1 MVRSQLITP
10 LTIFFKSV
18 DQIALKYRVFVIC
31 VAISSYG
38 LIVFQSDQDY
48 STYRIIDIVLY
59 HLMIPAVA
67 LVSVGVIF
75 PELMLKHWPAKRGA
89 AKAADRAT
97 AGRRMDVAAAA
108 AGGTTMVA
116 LSGGSSTVLLDPPKH
131 HPAAGEEKDAGAKSR
146 DNGMRNARHRQGDSY
161 PDDGVDTRENFSDS
175 LHDLDEG
182 DNSVPEEDGMSSS
195 KEEQTS
201 AAIRV
206 VRETVE
212 QKTKQVSEELALM
225 KSEIKNIKDGMQQTT
240 SLIENALIDIKA
252 FQADMVNP
260 MNFMRKYFEAIDLKN
275 LSDPTQ
281 ALSQL
286 DVAYSNNNNSNNGD
300 VSSNHEPHATSA
312 SRDVKSVENGHPE
325 KLSNNSQAQAS
336 DGATAAGNE
345 VSDELAPGD
354 TGSHAS
360 SPGNVPA
367 GANLSQVLGKKLT
380 LGKMMSMVSMV
391 EEILKSTEHTAGINI
406 LVEQC
411 RMLGLKPEDEQVIYN
426 IVGMLEDSRMTAD
439 TIITVLYKFGQALGL
454 NDKDADLYYTKLLT
468 NKTGNS
474 NRKPRKRKK
483 KAASRR
489 AKSRGR

>member
-1 MVRSQLITP
+1 M
-10 LTIFFKSV
+10 
-18 DQIALKYRVFVIC
+18 DQIALKYRIFVIC

-38 LIVFQSDQDY
+38 LIVFQSNQDY
-48 STYRIIDIVLY
+48 SVYRIIDIVLY

-67 LVSVGVIF
+67 LVSVGVIV
-75 PELMLKHWPAKRGA
+75 PELMFKHWSTKRGA
-89 AKAADRAT
+89 AKVADRAT
-97 AGRRMDVAAAA
+97 AGGRMDVAAAT

-131 HPAAGEEKDAGAKSR
+131 HPAAGGEKDASAKSR
-146 DNGMRNARHRQGDSY
+146 DNGMRNAGHRQEDSY
-161 PDDGVDTRENFSDS
+161 PDDRADIRENFSDS

-182 DNSVPEEDGMSSS
+182 DSSVPEEDGMSSS
-195 KEEQTS
+195 KEEQAS

-212 QKTKQVSEELALM
+212 QKTKQMSEELALM

-252 FQADMVNP
+252 FQAEMVNP

-286 DVAYSNNNNSNNGD
+286 EVAYNNNNNNNGD
-300 VSSNHEPHATSA
+300 VSGNHDQHATSA
-312 SRDVKSVENGHPE
+312 SKDVKSVENGHPE
-325 KLSNNSQAQAS
+325 KLSDNSQAWAS
-336 DGATAAGNE
+336 DDATGAGNE
-345 VSDELAPGD
+345 VSNELAPGD
-354 TGSHAS
+354 TGSFAS
-360 SPGNVPA
+360 PHDNVPT
-367 GANLSQVLGKKLT
+367 GANLRQVLGKKLT

-483 KAASRR
+483 KMASSSRR
-489 AKSRGR
+489 TKSRGRGR